1 MTPSQATPSFD
12 AFLSYHSGDAEWVAR
27 LKTALE
33 SNGVRVWLDSEQ
45 VRPGDL
51 FPGALARAIADVH
64 CVVLVLSPGSVASSW
79 VEEEYTLA
87 LARRCHV
94 IGALIDDVEPP
105 GFLAGRT
112 WVDFRDDG
120 QFAASVQQLIFGIT
134 GSPTGHAGESG
145 APAYRDAIG
154 DSSGTDET
162 EVLKRLIERR
172 RREVRHLWHTRV
184 ASGIAGAVLGAA
196 FFVVASDAALG
207 TRIGVGIL
215 APLILSLAA
224 WGATATGLT
233 RLDSKVEQFEVL
245 RDGLEACRSRS
256 HPGCRKLRQHF
267 WDMMVNIAAD
277 ASAPSVERTA
287 S

>member
-1 MTPSQATPSFD
+1 VTPSHAAPSFD

-27 LKTALE
+27 LKAALE
-33 SNGVRVWLDSEQ
+33 SNGIRVWLDSEQ
-45 VRPGDL
+45 IRPGDL
-51 FPGALARAIADVH
+51 FPGALARAIDNVGS
-64 CVVLVLSPGSVASSW
+64 VVLVLSPGSVASSW
-79 VEEEYTLA
+79 VEEEYNLA

-112 WVDFRDDG
+112 WVDFRDDA
-120 QFAASVQQLIFGIT
+120 QFAAGVQQLIFGIT
-134 GSPTGHAGESG
+134 GTPAGQPAESV
-145 APAYRDAIG
+145 APGYRDAAG
-154 DSSGTDET
+154 DRSGTDEA

-172 RREVRHLWHTRV
+172 RREVRRLWQTRGV
-184 ASGIAGAVLGAA
+184 SGAAGALLGAA
-196 FFVVASDAALG
+196 FFVVAHDAELL

-277 ASAPSVERTA
+277 AGTSRVERTA

>member
-1 MTPSQATPSFD
+1 MTPSQPPPSFD

-27 LKTALE
+27 LKAALE
-33 SNGVRVWLDSEQ
+33 SNGIRVWLDSEQ
-45 VRPGDL
+45 IRPGDL
-51 FPGALARAIADVH
+51 FPGALARAIDEVR
-64 CVVLVLSPGSVASSW
+64 CVVLVLSPGSIASSW

-112 WVDFRDDG
+112 WVDFRDEG
-120 QFAASVQQLIFGIT
+120 QFAPSIQQLIFGIT
-134 GSPTGHAGESG
+134 GTPTGRAETG

-154 DSSGTDET
+154 DNSGTDET
-162 EVLKRLIERR
+162 DVLTRLIERR
-172 RREVRHLWHTRV
+172 RREVRRLWRTRV
-184 ASGIAGAVLGAA
+184 VSGLVGLVLGAA
-196 FFVVASDAALG
+196 FVAVASDAALG
-207 TRIGVGIL
+207 MRIGVGLL
-215 APLILSLAA
+215 APSILSLAA

-277 ASAPSVERTA
+277 ASAPPAERTA